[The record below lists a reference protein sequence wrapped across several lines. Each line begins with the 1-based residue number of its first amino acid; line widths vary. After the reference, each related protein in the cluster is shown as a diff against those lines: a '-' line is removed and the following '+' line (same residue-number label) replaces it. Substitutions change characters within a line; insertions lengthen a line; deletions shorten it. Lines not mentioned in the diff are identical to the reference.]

1 MKEAFVTR
9 LYALLLLAALLWVLL
24 GAPLFPAEWQD
35 VPHRLTIMAR
45 QLPGR
50 MATVFSFWLA

>member
-1 MKEAFVTR
+1 MKDAFINR
-9 LYALLLLAALLWVLL
+9 LYAFMLLAALLWVLL

-35 VPHRLTIMAR
+35 VPHRIVLMAR

-50 MATVFSFWLA
+50 LASLLAHWLA

>member
-1 MKEAFVTR
+1 MKGAFITR
-9 LYALLLLAALLWVLL
+9 LYALVLLAALLWVLL

-50 MATVFSFWLA
+50 MIFLLSLWLE